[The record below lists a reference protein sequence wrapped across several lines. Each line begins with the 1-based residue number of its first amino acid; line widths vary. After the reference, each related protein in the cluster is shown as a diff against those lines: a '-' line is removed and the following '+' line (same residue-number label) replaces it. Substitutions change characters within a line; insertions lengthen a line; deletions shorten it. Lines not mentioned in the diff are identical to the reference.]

1 MEASVS
7 RKWKTIDMA
16 YIALFAVL
24 MAVCSW
30 ISIPAVV
37 PFTLQTFGVFVAV
50 SVLGGKR
57 GTLAVVLYLLMGI
70 VGLPVFAGFSGGL
83 GVLLGSTG
91 GYIVGFVF
99 TALTMWL
106 MERLLGTKTWALALS
121 MLLGLVVCYAFGT
134 AWFLVVYTKN
144 TGAIGLWT
152 ALGWC
157 VFPYILPDCVK
168 IALALAIRKRL
179 AAAVGCVPQPLCC
192 VFPSSAP
199 PCCSNSTAALMWR
212 WVRCW
217 HWRWTVPLPPSSAA
231 SCRRCGEHKT
241 LFFGSVGRFE
251 MPSALLWA

>member
-91 GYIVGFVF
+91 GYIIGFIVMAIIAGLVIDNCRKPWLQLIGMIVGTIVCYLF
-99 TALTMWL
+99 
-106 MERLLGTKTWALALS
+106 GTIWFCVVAGYTFQAALAVCVIPFIPADLVKMIIA
-121 MLLGLVVCYAFGT
+121 ML
-134 AWFLVVYTKN
+134 
-144 TGAIGLWT
+144 IG
-152 ALGWC
+152 
-157 VFPYILPDCVK
+157 PMIK
-168 IALALAIRKRL
+168 KRIR
-179 AAAVGCVPQPLCC
+179 
-192 VFPSSAP
+192 
-199 PCCSNSTAALMWR
+199 
-212 WVRCW
+212 
-217 HWRWTVPLPPSSAA
+217 
-231 SCRRCGEHKT
+231 
-241 LFFGSVGRFE
+241 
-251 MPSALLWA
+251 